1 MLSEA
6 AAERDLYPPGA
17 YWVYNNWDFNAVGAI
32 VERAAGED
40 IGPLFAR
47 RVAAP
52 IGMQDFRPGDVEYTT
67 REHPAEQRFGNVSDL
82 RAYVFDISTRDLAR
96 YGLLYLNCGKWRGRQ
111 VVPRDWVLESLN
123 GRDTRE
129 GRGPEDQD
137 TGFGDYGYLWQID
150 REGARRVPQLRTR
163 EPFYIA
169 SGNRGHMMFV
179 VPYLDLVVVHQ
190 VATVGGVSAAAQMRR
205 FTEGSPE
212 VDEDAVGDLL
222 AAIIAAHPNA
232 DTALLH

>member
-1 MLSEA
+1 
-6 AAERDLYPPGA
+6 
-17 YWVYNNWDFNAVGAI
+17 
-32 VERAAGED
+32 
-40 IGPLFAR
+40 
-47 RVAAP
+47 VAAP
-52 IGMQDFRPGDVEYTT
+52 IGMQDFRAQDVEYTT
-67 REHPAEQRFGNVSDL
+67 RDHPAEQRFNNVSDH

-111 VVPRDWVLESLN
+111 IVPRDWVLESLE

-129 GRGPEDQD
+129 GRGPQEQE

-150 REGARRVPQLRTR
+150 REGSRRITQLRTR

-169 SGNRGHMMFV
+169 SGSRGHMMFV

-190 VATVGGVSAAAQMRR
+190 VATVGGVSPEAQMRR

-212 VDEDAVGDLL
+212 VDENAVGDLL
-222 AAIIAAHPNA
+222 AAVIAAHPEA